1 MLSKVLPDVGKVF
14 RLEVVVDQPLDAVYS
29 ELVDNMEQ
37 MGDWNPSVEEV
48 KVGNACG
55 CTHTH
60 AAPSGIGPR
69 SHFVH
74 RCRDVPAHSLGTR
87 KLDFAL
93 SASCCRRSG
102 SAAGA
107 LLPQEWVC
115 SRLSAGNA
123 LHGRAAA
130 RAVVNF
136 TVTGGET
143 AQHPS
148 GRDEFAIPQLVWNKR
163 STFPSQVLNS
173 NVLWSGMKHVCAV
186 FLTLS
191 VKVFVRACV

>member
-1 MLSKVLPDVGKVF
+1 LSIAAGMSPPVLWEPGSQT
-14 RLEVVVDQPLDAVYS
+14 LPCPLPAADR
-29 ELVDNMEQ
+29 
-37 MGDWNPSVEEV
+37 
-48 KVGNACG
+48 AC
-55 CTHTH
+55 
-60 AAPSGIGPR
+60 
-69 SHFVH
+69 
-74 RCRDVPAHSLGTR
+74 
-87 KLDFAL
+87 
-93 SASCCRRSG
+93 

-107 LLPQEWVC
+107 LLLQEWLC

-148 GRDEFAIPQLVWNKR
+148 GREEFAIPQLVWNKR

-173 NVLWSGMKHVCAV
+173 NVLWSGMKHVCAG

-191 VKVFVRACV
+191 VKVFVRACI